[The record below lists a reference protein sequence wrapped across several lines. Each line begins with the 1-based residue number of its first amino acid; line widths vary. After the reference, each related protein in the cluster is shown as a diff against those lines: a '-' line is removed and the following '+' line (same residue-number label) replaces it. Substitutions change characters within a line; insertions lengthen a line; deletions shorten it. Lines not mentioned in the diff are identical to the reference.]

1 MGMEAEAIRAPT
13 GTDPERQDTMHGPAG
28 LKAESQNEGHGAN
41 APPPFSSSSQIAG
54 VEEKNEGE
62 VINFKTLH
70 WLQGGIVL
78 VAETVSLGILSLP
91 SVLATVGLV
100 PGVILICVVSALAT
114 YSGLL
119 LADFRKQYPFVQNF
133 GDAVELV
140 GRPIGLGGVF
150 REVFGWAQ
158 TILQVFLMGGHILMW
173 TICMNTLT
181 NSATCTVVWAAVGM
195 IFFWV
200 FNVPRTLKW
209 TSWMSASSCISIV
222 VAVFITVIDV
232 AIEKPI
238 GSGSIDI
245 FKSLGF
251 SPAFLAVTNIA
262 GAFSSHSIFF
272 SVIAEFKNPDDWPKA
287 LAFLQITDTTLYI
300 IAAVIIYVYVGP
312 DVPSP
317 ALSAAGSASIRKAIW
332 GVAIP
337 TIAIAAVIYA
347 HVASQYIFT
356 RIFGNT
362 KHVVRRTKTSTIAW
376 LITTLVIWGIGMVIS
391 QSIPVFNNLLGLVSA
406 AFASWFSFGLPGV
419 FWLWMHHGNWFSNW
433 KQTCRFAATSV
444 LLIVGILL
452 CVLGLWVSIDAIA
465 TGSSSKPW
473 TCASNAAP

>member
-1 MGMEAEAIRAPT
+1 MGNETEATRASV
-13 GTDPERQDTMHGPAG
+13 DPERQ
-28 LKAESQNEGHGAN
+28 KALNRPPGYKDHEHAQDLD
-41 APPPFSSSSQIAG
+41 APPAFASDASG
-54 VEEKNEGE
+54 VVEGE
-62 VINFKTLH
+62 EGELINFKTLH
-70 WLQGGIVL
+70 WLQGGILL

-100 PGVILICVVSALAT
+100 PGIILICVISALAT

-119 LADFRKQYPFVQNF
+119 LAEFRKQYPFVQNF
-133 GDAVELV
+133 GDAVELI
-140 GRPIGLGGVF
+140 GRPIGLGRVF

-158 TILQVFLMGGHILMW
+158 TILQIFLMGGHILLW

-181 NSATCTVVWAAVGM
+181 NSSVCTVVWAAVGM
-195 IFFWV
+195 MAFWV
-200 FNVPRTLKW
+200 FNIPRTLKW
-209 TSWMSASSCISIV
+209 TSWMSAMSCVSIV
-222 VAVFITVIDV
+222 VAVFITLIDV

-238 GSGSIDI
+238 GNGMIDI

-272 SVIAEFKNPDDWPKA
+272 SIIAEFKNPDDWPKA

-300 IAAVIIYVYVGP
+300 IAAVIIYVYAGP

-317 ALSAAGSASIRKAIW
+317 ALSAAGSATVRKAIW

-362 KHVVRRTKTSTIAW
+362 KHAVRRTRTSTIAW
-376 LITTLVIWGIGMVIS
+376 LLITLCIWGIGMVIS
-391 QSIPVFNNLLGLVSA
+391 ESIPVFNHLLGLVSA
-406 AFASWFSFGLPGV
+406 AFASWFSFGLPGI
-419 FWLWMHHGNWFSNW
+419 FWLWMHKGKWFSTW
-433 KQTCRFAATSV
+433 KQRCQFAASS
-444 LLIVGILL
+444 LLLLVGILI
-452 CVLGLWVSIDAIA
+452 CVLGLWVSIESIA
-465 TGSSSKPW
+465 TGGSSSKPW
-473 TCASNAAP
+473 TCASNAAE

>member
-1 MGMEAEAIRAPT
+1 MGEKTEVAAAPAADQEQLATSKEVQGKDQPPAFPSSSNLGGVTDNDEAE
-13 GTDPERQDTMHGPAG
+13 
-28 LKAESQNEGHGAN
+28 L
-41 APPPFSSSSQIAG
+41 
-54 VEEKNEGE
+54 
-62 VINFKTLH
+62 INFKTLH

-100 PGVILICVVSALAT
+100 PGIILICFMSALAT

-133 GDAVELV
+133 GDAVELI
-140 GRPIGLGGVF
+140 GRPIGMGGFF
-150 REVFGWAQ
+150 RELFGWAQ
-158 TILQVFLMGGHILMW
+158 TTLQVFLMGGHILMW

-200 FNVPRTLKW
+200 FNVPRTLKY
-209 TSWMSASSCISIV
+209 TSWMSAASFISIV
-222 VAVFITVIDV
+222 VAVLITVIAV
-232 AIEKPI
+232 GIEKPI
-238 GSGSIDI
+238 GDQTIDI
-245 FKSLGF
+245 FRAIGF
-251 SPAFLAVTNIA
+251 SPAFLAITNIA

-300 IAAVIIYVYVGP
+300 VSAVVIYVYVGP

-317 ALSAAGSASIRKAIW
+317 ALSAAGSAVVRKAIW

-347 HVASQYIFT
+347 HVASQYIFV
-356 RIFGNT
+356 RIFGKT
-362 KHVVRRTKTSTIAW
+362 KHVVRRTRLSTICW
-376 LITTLVIWGIGMVIS
+376 LLLTFGVWGIGMVIS
-391 QSIPVFNNLLGLVSA
+391 ESIPVFNNLLGLMGS
-406 AFASWFSFGLPGV
+406 AFASWFSYGLPGI
-419 FWLWMHHGNWFSNW
+419 FWLWMHYGNWFSSRR
-433 KQTCRFAATSV
+433 QTVHFVCTSV
-444 LLIVGILL
+444 LLLVGVLL
-452 CVLGLWVSIDAIA
+452 CVLGLWVSIEAIA
-465 TGSSSKPW
+465 NTNSTTRPW
-473 TCASNAAP
+473 TCASNAAE

>member
-1 MGMEAEAIRAPT
+1 MGNETEATRAPV
-13 GTDPERQDTMHGPAG
+13 DPERQDVPVYPPGDKDRG
-28 LKAESQNEGHGAN
+28 NDQDSN
-41 APPPFSSSSQIAG
+41 APPAFSSHASG
-54 VEEKNEGE
+54 VVEKEEGE
-62 VINFKTLH
+62 LINFKTLH

-100 PGVILICVVSALAT
+100 PGVILICVISALAT

-119 LADFRKQYPFVQNF
+119 LAEFRKQYPFVQHF
-133 GDAVELV
+133 GDAVELI
-140 GRPIGLGGVF
+140 GRPIGMGGVF

-158 TILQVFLMGGHILMW
+158 TILQVFLMGGHILLW

-181 NSATCTVVWAAVGM
+181 NSTTCTVVWAAVGM
-195 IFFWV
+195 LVFWV
-200 FNVPRTLKW
+200 FNIPRTLKW
-209 TSWMSASSCISIV
+209 TSWMSATSCVSIV

-238 GSGSIDI
+238 GSGSIDV
-245 FKSLGF
+245 FRSLGF

-317 ALSAAGSASIRKAIW
+317 ALSAAGSATIRKAIW

-347 HVASQYIFT
+347 HVASQYVFT

-362 KHVVRRTKTSTIAW
+362 KHVVRRTRTSTVAW
-376 LITTLVIWGIGMVIS
+376 LLITLGIWGIGMVIS
-391 QSIPVFNNLLGLVSA
+391 ESIPVFNNLLGLVSA
-406 AFASWFSFGLPGV
+406 AFASWFSFGLPGI
-419 FWLWMHHGNWFSNW
+419 FWLWMHKGNWFSTW
-433 KQTCRFAATSV
+433 KQRCRFAATS
-444 LLIVGILL
+444 LLLLVGILL
-452 CVLGLWVSIDAIA
+452 CVLGLWVSIESIA
-465 TGSSSKPW
+465 KGGSSSKPW
-473 TCASNAAP
+473 TCASNAAE

>member
-1 MGMEAEAIRAPT
+1 MGKDTEATRAPV
-13 GTDPERQDTMHGPAG
+13 DPESQVKADAPAG
-28 LKAESQNEGHGAN
+28 SKVVQDQ
-41 APPPFSSSSQIAG
+41 PPAFSSSSHIGG
-54 VEEKNEGE
+54 VGENDEGE
-62 VINFKTLH
+62 LINFKTLH

-100 PGVILICVVSALAT
+100 PGH
-114 YSGLL
+114 
-119 LADFRKQYPFVQNF
+119 F
-133 GDAVELV
+133 GDAVELI
-140 GRPIGLGGVF
+140 GKPIGLGGVF

-158 TILQVFLMGGHILMW
+158 TILQVFLMGGHILLW

-195 IFFWV
+195 IAFWI
-200 FNVPRTLKW
+200 FNVPRTLKY
-209 TSWMSASSCISIV
+209 TSWMSAASCVSIV
-222 VAVFITVIDV
+222 VAVLITVVDV

-238 GSGSIDI
+238 GSGSVDI
-245 FKSLGF
+245 FRKLGF

-287 LAFLQITDTTLYI
+287 LAFLQITDTTLYLI
-300 IAAVIIYVYVGP
+300 SAVIIYVYAGP

-317 ALSAAGSASIRKAIW
+317 ALSAAGSATIRKAIW

-362 KHVVRRTKTSTIAW
+362 KHVVRRTKLSTVAW
-376 LITTLVIWGIGMVIS
+376 LLVTLGIWGIGMVIS
-391 QSIPVFNNLLGLVSA
+391 ESIPVFNNLLGLVSA
-406 AFASWFSFGLPGV
+406 AFASWFSFGLPGI
-419 FWLWMHHGNWFSNW
+419 FWLWMHYGNWFSNW
-433 KQTCRFAATSV
+433 KQKTQFFFTS
-444 LLIVGILL
+444 LLLLVGILL
-452 CVLGLWVSIDAIA
+452 CVLGLWVSIESIA
-465 TGSSSKPW
+465 SASGSKPW
-473 TCASNAAP
+473 TCASNAAE

>member
-1 MGMEAEAIRAPT
+1 MSKDKEVMRAPA
-13 GTDPERQDTMHGPAG
+13 DPVDQGELGSLQSPKSLNNDA
-28 LKAESQNEGHGAN
+28 S
-41 APPPFSSSSQIAG
+41 PPPFPENAG
-54 VEEKNEGE
+54 GLVEKDEGE
-62 VINFKTLH
+62 LIDFKTLH

-100 PGVILICVVSALAT
+100 PGIILICTVSALAT

-119 LADFRKQYPFVQNF
+119 LAEFRKQYPFVQNF
-133 GDAVELV
+133 GDAVELI
-140 GRPIGLGGVF
+140 GKPIGMGSVF

-158 TILQVFLMGGHILMW
+158 TILQIFLIGGHILMW

-181 NSATCTVVWAAVGM
+181 NGTTCTVVWAAV
-195 IFFWV
+195 
-200 FNVPRTLKW
+200 
-209 TSWMSASSCISIV
+209 
-222 VAVFITVIDV
+222 VIAV

-238 GSGSIDI
+238 GNGAIDV

-300 IAAVIIYVYVGP
+300 IAAVVIYVYVGP

-317 ALSAAGSASIRKAIW
+317 ALSAAGSATVRKAIW

-362 KHVVRRTKTSTIAW
+362 KHVVRRTRLSTIW
-376 LITTLVIWGIGMVIS
+376 WLLITLGVWGLGMVIAE
-391 QSIPVFNNLLGLVSA
+391 SIPIFNNLLGLVSA
-406 AFASWFSFGLPGV
+406 AFASWFSFGLPGI
-419 FWLWMHHGNWFSNW
+419 FWLWMHYGNWFTNW
-433 KQTCRFAATSV
+433 KQRCRFAATS
-444 LLIVGILL
+444 LLLVVGIVL
-452 CVLGLWVSIDAIA
+452 CVLGLWVSIESIA
-465 TGSSSKPW
+465 NGGAGSQPW
-473 TCASNAAP
+473 TCESNAV

>member
-1 MGMEAEAIRAPT
+1 MGKDTEATRAPV
-13 GTDPERQDTMHGPAG
+13 DPESQAKADAPAG
-28 LKAESQNEGHGAN
+28 SKVVQDQ
-41 APPPFSSSSQIAG
+41 PPAFSSSSHIGG
-54 VEEKNEGE
+54 VGENDEGE
-62 VINFKTLH
+62 LINFKTLH

-100 PGVILICVVSALAT
+100 PGVILICTISALAT

-119 LADFRKQYPFVQNF
+119 LAEFRKQYPFVQHF
-133 GDAVELV
+133 GDAVELI
-140 GRPIGLGGVF
+140 GKPIGLGGVF

-158 TILQVFLMGGHILMW
+158 TILQVFLMGGHILLW

-195 IFFWV
+195 VAFWI
-200 FNVPRTLKW
+200 FNVPRTLKY
-209 TSWMSASSCISIV
+209 TSWMSAASCVSIV
-222 VAVFITVIDV
+222 VAVLITVVDV

-238 GSGSIDI
+238 GAGSVDI
-245 FKSLGF
+245 FRKLGF

-287 LAFLQITDTTLYI
+287 LAFLQITDTTLYLI
-300 IAAVIIYVYVGP
+300 SAVIIYVYAGP

-317 ALSAAGSASIRKAIW
+317 ALSAAGSATIRKAIW

-362 KHVVRRTKTSTIAW
+362 KHVVRRTKLSTAAW
-376 LITTLVIWGIGMVIS
+376 LLVTLGIWGIGMVIS
-391 QSIPVFNNLLGLVSA
+391 ESIPVFNNLLGLVSA
-406 AFASWFSFGLPGV
+406 AFASWFSFGLPGI
-419 FWLWMHHGNWFSNW
+419 FWLWMHYGNWFSNW
-433 KQTCRFAATSV
+433 KQKTQFFFTS
-444 LLIVGILL
+444 LLLVVGILL
-452 CVLGLWVSIDAIA
+452 CVLGLWVSIESIA
-465 TGSSSKPW
+465 SASGSKPW
-473 TCASNAAP
+473 TCASNAAE

>member
-1 MGMEAEAIRAPT
+1 MSKDKEVMRAPA
-13 GTDPERQDTMHGPAG
+13 DPVDQGELGSLQSPKSPNNDA
-28 LKAESQNEGHGAN
+28 S
-41 APPPFSSSSQIAG
+41 PPPFPEHAG
-54 VEEKNEGE
+54 ALVEKDEGE
-62 VINFKTLH
+62 LIDFKTLH

-100 PGVILICVVSALAT
+100 PGIILICTVSALAT

-119 LADFRKQYPFVQNF
+119 LAEFRKQYPFVQNF
-133 GDAVELV
+133 GDAVELI
-140 GRPIGLGGVF
+140 GKPIGMGSVF

-158 TILQVFLMGGHILMW
+158 TILQIFLIGGHILMW

-181 NSATCTVVWAAVGM
+181 NGTTCTVVWAAVGM
-195 IFFWV
+195 LVFWV

-209 TSWMSASSCISIV
+209 TSWMSAAS
-222 VAVFITVIDV
+222 VFITVIAV

-238 GSGSIDI
+238 GNEAIDV

-262 GAFSSHSIFF
+262 GAFSSLPSSRILMTG
-272 SVIAEFKNPDDWPKA
+272 PKA

-300 IAAVIIYVYVGP
+300 IAAVVIYVYVGP

-317 ALSAAGSASIRKAIW
+317 ALSAAGSATVRKAIW

-362 KHVVRRTKTSTIAW
+362 KHVVRRTRLSTIW
-376 LITTLVIWGIGMVIS
+376 WLLITLSVWGLGMVIAE
-391 QSIPVFNNLLGLVSA
+391 SIPIFNNLLGLVSA
-406 AFASWFSFGLPGV
+406 AFASWFSFGLPGI
-419 FWLWMHHGNWFSNW
+419 FWLWMHYGNWFTNW
-433 KQTCRFAATSV
+433 KQRCRFAATS
-444 LLIVGILL
+444 LLLVVGIVL
-452 CVLGLWVSIDAIA
+452 CVLGLWVSIESIA
-465 TGSSSKPW
+465 NGGAGSQPW
-473 TCASNAAP
+473 TCESNAV

>member
-1 MGMEAEAIRAPT
+1 MGSDEEVTRMPV
-13 GTDPERQDTMHGPAG
+13 DPEHQG
-28 LKAESQNEGHGAN
+28 LSESKSVDQSHQKD
-41 APPPFSSSSQIAG
+41 APPPFPGHAG
-54 VEEKNEGE
+54 GIMENEDGE
-62 VINFKTLH
+62 LIDFKTLH

-100 PGVILICVVSALAT
+100 PGVILICTVSALAT

-133 GDAVELV
+133 GDAVELI
-140 GRPIGLGGVF
+140 GKPIGMGSIF

-158 TILQVFLMGGHILMW
+158 TILQVFLIGGHILMW

-181 NSATCTVVWAAVGM
+181 D
-195 IFFWV
+195 
-200 FNVPRTLKW
+200 
-209 TSWMSASSCISIV
+209 
-222 VAVFITVIDV
+222 AVFITVIAV

-238 GSGSIDI
+238 GNGSIDI

-317 ALSAAGSASIRKAIW
+317 ALSAAGSATVRKAIW

-347 HVASQYIFT
+347 HVASQYVFT

-362 KHVVRRTKTSTIAW
+362 KHVVRRTRLSTISW
-376 LITTLVIWGIGMVIS
+376 LLITLGIWGLGMVIS
-391 QSIPVFNNLLGLVSA
+391 ESIPVFNNLLGLVSA
-406 AFASWFSFGLPGV
+406 AFASWFSFGLPGI
-419 FWLWMHHGNWFSNW
+419 FWLWMHHGNWFANW
-433 KQTCRFAATSV
+433 KQTCRFVATS
-444 LLIVGILL
+444 LLLVVGIVL
-452 CVLGLWVSIDAIA
+452 CVLGLWVSIESIA
-465 TGSSSKPW
+465 NGGSGSKPW
-473 TCASNAAP
+473 TCASNAAE

>member
-1 MGMEAEAIRAPT
+1 MGKDEEATGAPA
-13 GTDPERQDTMHGPAG
+13 DPVDQGELGSHQSS
-28 LKAESQNEGHGAN
+28 KGAN
-41 APPPFSSSSQIAG
+41 NDAPPPPFPENVG
-54 VEEKNEGE
+54 GLVEKDEGE
-62 VINFKTLH
+62 LIDFKTLH

-100 PGVILICVVSALAT
+100 PGIILICTVSALAT

-119 LADFRKQYPFVQNF
+119 LAEFRKQYPFVQNF
-133 GDAVELV
+133 GDAVELI
-140 GRPIGLGGVF
+140 GKPIGMGSVF

-158 TILQVFLMGGHILMW
+158 TILQIFLIGGHILMW

-181 NSATCTVVWAAVGM
+181 NGTTCTVVWAAVGM
-195 IFFWV
+195 LVFWV

-209 TSWMSASSCISIV
+209 TSWMSAASCISII
-222 VAVFITVIDV
+222 VAVFITVIAV

-238 GSGSIDI
+238 GNGPIDV

-300 IAAVIIYVYVGP
+300 IAAVVIYVYVGP

-317 ALSAAGSASIRKAIW
+317 ALSAAGSATVRKAIW

-362 KHVVRRTKTSTIAW
+362 KHVVRRTRLSTIW
-376 LITTLVIWGIGMVIS
+376 WLLITLGVWGLGMVIAE
-391 QSIPVFNNLLGLVSA
+391 SIPIFNNLLGLVSA
-406 AFASWFSFGLPGV
+406 AFASWFSFGLPGI
-419 FWLWMHHGNWFSNW
+419 FWLWMHYGNWFTNL
-433 KQTCRFAATSV
+433 KQCCRFAATS
-444 LLIVGILL
+444 LLLVVGIVL
-452 CVLGLWVSIDAIA
+452 CVLGLWVSIESIA
-465 TGSSSKPW
+465 NGGAGSKPW
-473 TCASNAAP
+473 TCESNAV

>member
-1 MGMEAEAIRAPT
+1 MGNEAEAMRAPV
-13 GTDPERQDTMHGPAG
+13 DPERQDLPSHQGS
-28 LKAESQNEGHGAN
+28 KGHEQDPI
-41 APPPFSSSSQIAG
+41 APPAFSTGSGGII
-54 VEEKNEGE
+54 EKEEGE
-62 VINFKTLH
+62 LINFKTLH
-70 WLQGGIVL
+70 WLQAGIVL

-100 PGVILICVVSALAT
+100 PGVILICVISALAT

-119 LADFRKQYPFVQNF
+119 LADFRKQYPFVQHF
-133 GDAVELV
+133 GDAVELI
-140 GRPIGLGGVF
+140 GRPIGMGGIF

-181 NSATCTVVWAAVGM
+181 NSTTCTVVWAAVGM
-195 IFFWV
+195 LVFWV

-209 TSWMSASSCISIV
+209 TSWMSATSCVSIV
-222 VAVFITVIDV
+222 VAVLITVIDV

-317 ALSAAGSASIRKAIW
+317 ALSAAGSATIRKAIW

-347 HVASQYIFT
+347 HVASQYVFT

-362 KHVVRRTKTSTIAW
+362 KHVVRRTRVSTISW
-376 LITTLVIWGIGMVIS
+376 LLITLGIWGIGMVIS
-391 QSIPVFNNLLGLVSA
+391 ESIPVFNNLLGLVSA
-406 AFASWFSFGLPGV
+406 AFASWFSFGLPGI
-419 FWLWMHHGNWFSNW
+419 FWLWMHKGNWFSTW
-433 KQTCRFAATSV
+433 QQKCRFAGSS
-444 LLIVGILL
+444 LLLLVGILL
-452 CVLGLWVSIDAIA
+452 CVLGLWVSIESIA
-465 TGSSSKPW
+465 KGGSSAKPW
-473 TCASNAAP
+473 TCASNAAE

>member
-1 MGMEAEAIRAPT
+1 MGNETEAMRAPV
-13 GTDPERQDTMHGPAG
+13 DPERQDVPVYPPGGKDRGNDQDT
-28 LKAESQNEGHGAN
+28 N
-41 APPPFSSSSQIAG
+41 APPAFSSHASG
-54 VEEKNEGE
+54 VVEKEEGE
-62 VINFKTLH
+62 LINFKTLH

-100 PGVILICVVSALAT
+100 PGVILICVISALAT

-119 LADFRKQYPFVQNF
+119 LAEFRKQYPFVQHF
-133 GDAVELV
+133 GDAVELI
-140 GRPIGLGGVF
+140 GRPIGMGAVF

-158 TILQVFLMGGHILMW
+158 TILQVFLMGGHILLW

-181 NSATCTVVWAAVGM
+181 NSTTCTVVWAAVGM
-195 IFFWV
+195 LVFWV
-200 FNVPRTLKW
+200 FNIPRTLKW
-209 TSWMSASSCISIV
+209 TSWMSAT
-222 VAVFITVIDV
+222 FIDV

-238 GSGSIDI
+238 GSGSIDV
-245 FKSLGF
+245 FRSLGF

-317 ALSAAGSASIRKAIW
+317 ALSAAGSATIRKAIW

-347 HVASQYIFT
+347 HVASQYVFT

-362 KHVVRRTKTSTIAW
+362 KHVVRRTRTSTVAW
-376 LITTLVIWGIGMVIS
+376 LLITLGIWGIGMVIS
-391 QSIPVFNNLLGLVSA
+391 ESIPVFNNLLGLVSA
-406 AFASWFSFGLPGV
+406 AFASWFSFGLPGI
-419 FWLWMHHGNWFSNW
+419 FWLWMHKGNWFSTW
-433 KQTCRFAATSV
+433 KQRCRFAATS
-444 LLIVGILL
+444 LLLLVGILL
-452 CVLGLWVSIDAIA
+452 CVLGLWVSIESIA
-465 TGSSSKPW
+465 KGGSSSKPW
-473 TCASNAAP
+473 TCASNAAE